1 MTQRAIPL
9 PTDESGHHVV
19 PVRLYLMIFGALM
32 VLTAVTVWAATVNLG
47 PLNVVV
53 ALLIA
58 GLKATL
64 VILYFMHVRYSK
76 PQVWIFVGA
85 GFLWLAIMITLTISD
100 YLSRGW

>member
-1 MTQRAIPL
+1 MSDHATHR
-9 PTDESGHHVV
+9 PTDASGHHVV
-19 PVRLYLMIFGALM
+19 PVSLYLAIFGGLM
-32 VLTAVTVWAATVNLG
+32 ALTAVTIGAAKIDLG

-85 GFLWLAIMITLTISD
+85 GFLWLAILLTLTISD